1 MSRVSFLEVID
12 RTFQGKYAAQADFEM
27 KIFVP
32 ALRKVIEKYQI
43 TYDPQQ
49 LIPDDDDLADR
60 IFQAGVEFYEE
71 VGTYCVETERIIAFS
86 EAEIRRTLA
95 AAKDK
100 VAFGEGRDR
109 RWLKN
114 RRPESE
120 RPPFCFLGAVGAPV
134 SSDEIF
140 VNLIQAFSE
149 CALTDSITMP
159 SLTQVGGRTVRPNSP
174 LEVMAAIRSARLFRE
189 GTARAG
195 RPGVALMNAIACAS
209 SDVAKIAGSHY
220 LRSSDGWMIGSTA
233 ELKVE
238 TPRFNEIAYVRDVGG
253 RILAETTPLLGGFC
267 GGPEGVAVASVAY
280 HLHGLLVLQGDC
292 QLHCPLH
299 LKFVCATA
307 PPVLWALSAGVQAIT
322 RNSHSPIMVSPFLAA
337 GAMEEMCF
345 LEAAAAV
352 TAIVVSGSNLEAQ
365 VTCGGATADLTGP
378 LTAQFSA
385 EVAHAVAGMTRREA
399 NAIVTRLVDHF
410 QHKLGE
416 APGGK
421 RYQEAYDVKTGR
433 PLPETLQVYEKMR
446 QTIAGMGIPL
456 PNFGDV

>member
-1 MSRVSFLEVID
+1 MSRVPFLDVID
-12 RTFQGKYAAQADFEM
+12 RTFEGKYISQEDFEM
-27 KIFVP
+27 NVFVP
-32 ALRKVIEKYQI
+32 ELRKVIEKYKI
-43 TYDPQQ
+43 KFDPQV

-60 IFQAGVEFYEE
+60 IFQAGLEFYQN
-71 VGTYCVETERIIAFS
+71 VGTYCVDTERIISFS
-86 EAEIRRTLA
+86 EKEILDALRTA
-95 AAKDK
+95 SNK
-100 VAFGEGRDR
+100 VAFGEGRDL

-114 RRPESE
+114 RTPESE
-120 RPPFCFLGAVGAPV
+120 TPPFCFLGAVGVAV

-149 CALTDSITMP
+149 CELTDTITMP
-159 SLTQVGGRTVRPNSP
+159 SLTNINGRTVRPNSP
-174 LEVMAAIRSARLFRE
+174 FEVMAAIRSARLYKE

-195 RPGVALMNAIACAS
+195 RPGIAAMNAIACAS

-220 LRSSDGWMIGSTA
+220 LRPTDGWMIGSTA

-238 TPRFNEIAYVRDVGG
+238 TPRFNEIAYVRDIGG

-280 HLHGLLVLQGDC
+280 HLHGLLVLRGDC

-307 PPVLWALSAGVQAIT
+307 PPVLWALSIGAQAIT
-322 RNSHSPIMVSPFLAA
+322 RNSHSPIMISPFLAA

-365 VTCGGATADLTGP
+365 VTYGGATTDLTGP
-378 LTAQFSA
+378 LTPQFSA
-385 EVAHAVAGMTRREA
+385 EVAHATAGMTRKDA
-399 NAIVTRLVDHF
+399 NDIVIKLVDQF
-410 QHKLGE
+410 KTSLGE
-416 APGGK
+416 APRGK
-421 RYQEAYDVKTGR
+421 LYQEAYDMRTGR
-433 PLPETLQVYEKMR
+433 PLPETLKKYKQMKEK
-446 QTIAGMGIPL
+446 IGKMGIP
-456 PNFGDV
+456 FKV